1 MIMGK
6 KTLSIIN
13 IVNINKAFI
22 VNSAAN
28 QLEFV
33 ADILDFS

>member
-1 MIMGK
+1 MIMEIN
-6 KTLSIIN
+6 TLSVTN

-28 QLEFV
+28 QPEFV